1 MAGFLEDED
10 DGEEE
15 EDLEVIDVDSETS
28 APDPDHNNSL
38 VKPVSDLDE
47 VANVYEQFEEM
58 KEGLL
63 DKGEDTQ
70 EIGKGSSKSAFITK
84 SGWRKIATAFNV
96 SVEVVRKEKEIENGV
111 ITWRVLARAVAP
123 NGKTAESWS
132 VCASNESNHME
143 YINQVTDD
151 QKEREDIFKVDGKWR
166 RLKDPREVNQHDIL
180 ATAETRA
187 KNRAISDL
195 VGGGSVSAE
204 EVTKE
209 SVLE

>member
-1 MAGFLEDED
+1 MTGGFLEDE
-10 DGEEE
+10 EEE
-15 EDLEVIDVDSETS
+15 EDEVGVIDVDSETS
-28 APDPDHNNSL
+28 APSPDHEQSL
-38 VKPVSDLDE
+38 VRPAADLEEVS
-47 VANVYEQFEEM
+47 AVYKQFEEM

-63 DKGEDTQ
+63 KKGEDTTT
-70 EIGKGSSKSAFITK
+70 IGKGKSKSTFVNK

-96 SVEVVRKEKEIENGV
+96 SVEVVQKEKEVSDGV
-111 ITWRVLARAVAP
+111 LTWRVLARAVAP

-132 VCASNESNHME
+132 TCASNESNHME
-143 YINQVTDD
+143 YLQSVGDD
-151 QKEREDIFKVDGKWR
+151 EKKQDDVFKVDGKWR
-166 RLKDPREVNQHDIL
+166 RLKDPREVNEHDIL
-180 ATAETRA
+180 ATSETRA